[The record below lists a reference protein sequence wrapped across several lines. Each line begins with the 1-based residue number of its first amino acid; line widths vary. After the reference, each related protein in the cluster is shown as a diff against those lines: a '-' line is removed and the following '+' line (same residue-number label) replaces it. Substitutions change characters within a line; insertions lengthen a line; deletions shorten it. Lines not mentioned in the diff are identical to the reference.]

1 MRKCEKGILKWEEN
15 RGEEQTSTERCKTEG
30 KESEY
35 KAGETFLS
43 LNTPAEMLLRWSNG
57 ERKEVRGRAWEEERE
72 RKIQSAEE
80 RDSGAAERKEK
91 EKEELRGTVNGGSH
105 QITTARGVTARTKI
119 WLLQDII
126 VPPRLFS
133 CPSLFLKKNLS
144 GFISSQRSQY
154 IPVTAAETLSSAE
167 RHSADVS
174 DSDDHLRDLYSR
186 ETETLFKSVLQKV
199 YSCVCVLFACI
210 WQLKKPNS
218 VCTPVHTHTQ
228 ARTHAHT
235 FTYTQSGLKFKL

>member
-174 DSDDHLRDLYSR
+174 DSDDRHLRDLYSR

-199 YSCVCVLFACI
+199 YSCVCVCV
-210 WQLKKPNS
+210 
-218 VCTPVHTHTQ
+218 VCMHMTAQ
-228 ARTHAHT
+228 KA
-235 FTYTQSGLKFKL
+235 